1 VSLGAAG
8 AGDPTWSPEG
18 PASTRDTSLSP
29 YERKA
34 RSHPRRR
41 GFPSRDPT
49 LNLRYVA
56 FRIFCEFL
64 KTPGSAE
71 CVLALGTFDGEALL
85 PLFREVDD
93 HVADRIEH
101 LSFVRHSSK
110 VAELRDFPPVGVAEI
125 SHPCTGFSTAAARRK
140 VRNVD
145 QVVGGGPW
153 DRAGVD
159 RETWY
164 AVRMMAVAIRETARL
179 PMDPSGDSDGL
190 PADHERLGEF
200 ADRLVSA
207 VEAGD
212 PETVAMLLRRQSRN
226 SS

>member
-1 VSLGAAG
+1 M
-8 AGDPTWSPEG
+8 
-18 PASTRDTSLSP
+18 RDS
-29 YERKA
+29 
-34 RSHPRRR
+34 
-41 GFPSRDPT
+41 
-49 LNLRYVA
+49 
-56 FRIFCEFL
+56 
-64 KTPGSAE
+64 
-71 CVLALGTFDGEALL
+71 
-85 PLFREVDD
+85 
-93 HVADRIEH
+93 
-101 LSFVRHSSK
+101 
-110 VAELRDFPPVGVAEI
+110 PPVGVAEI
-125 SHPCTGFSTAAARRK
+125 SHPRTVFSTVATRRK
-140 VRNVD
+140 VQNVD

-179 PMDPSGDSDGL
+179 PIGPSGDSEEL